1 MGLPF
6 YGYKA
11 NGTSGDLGD
20 AVTNSEIFPKQIG
33 RKYLS
38 KFINCN
44 TAISY
49 NKTLELINL

>member
-11 NGTSGDLGD
+11 NGTSGGLGD
-20 AVTNSEIFPKQIG
+20 AVTNSEIFPKQIW

-38 KFINCN
+38 KIYQFQHRNFV
-44 TAISY
+44 
-49 NKTLELINL
+49 

>member
-20 AVTNSEIFPKQIG
+20 AVTNSEIFPKQTT
-33 RKYLS
+33 K
-38 KFINCN
+38 
-44 TAISY
+44 
-49 NKTLELINL
+49 